1 MDREADFFELFDEQ
15 RQSARVDLL
24 VRAKHNR
31 CTSEDLRLFDVVRQS
46 PVEGQLRIKVPRQ
59 SARAKKSKQKAR
71 AKREQRTAH
80 VVLRYRKIEIPAPAP
95 HQDKAPV
102 TLWVVHV
109 RESSPP
115 ADVKPVEWFLLTTC
129 AITTVE
135 QAHECLRWY
144 CLRWRIEDWHRV
156 LKSGCRI
163 EALAHRNAERLQRA
177 IAINLV
183 IAWRIML
190 MTLLGRQCPALPAEV
205 LFSDLEIQVLEAYAK
220 KNDCLSSDSL
230 VMPCVS

>member
-1 MDREADFFELFDEQ
+1 M
-15 RQSARVDLL
+15 
-24 VRAKHNR
+24 
-31 CTSEDLRLFDVVRQS
+31 
-46 PVEGQLRIKVPRQ
+46 EGQLRIKVPRQ

-156 LKSGCRI
+156 LKSGCQI

>member
-1 MDREADFFELFDEQ
+1 M
-15 RQSARVDLL
+15 
-24 VRAKHNR
+24 
-31 CTSEDLRLFDVVRQS
+31 
-46 PVEGQLRIKVPRQ
+46 EGQLRIKIPRQ

-80 VVLRYRKIEIPAPAP
+80 GVLRYRKIEIPAPAP

-144 CLRWRIEDWHRV
+144 CLRWRIEGV
-156 LKSGCRI
+156 PQ
-163 EALAHRNAERLQRA
+163 AHRK
-177 IAINLV
+177 
-183 IAWRIML
+183 
-190 MTLLGRQCPALPAEV
+190 EV
-205 LFSDLEIQVLEAYAK
+205 RNGLTNCVEATRKMRVGPSGSAFRSGPQTTPS
-220 KNDCLSSDSL
+220 CCGQESWW
-230 VMPCVS
+230 